1 MLLFGI
7 ATSVE
12 LFQERLTQAASRC
25 IYGIQVDVEQSS
37 VIIERIF
44 QKAVASSGATL
55 RLGPTLLSILIE
67 RQQDHVQSVQ
77 SFIAAIKV
85 SHCTFFFSF

>member
-12 LFQERLTQAASRC
+12 LFQERLTQSASRC
-25 IYGIQVDVEQSS
+25 IYGIQVDVELSS
-37 VIIERIF
+37 VIIEKIF
-44 QKAVASSGATL
+44 QKAVASSRAPL
-55 RLGPTLLSILIE
+55 RLGPTLLSTLIE

-85 SHCTFFFSF
+85 S